1 MYEILIRM
9 PGRNEMKMSLVS
21 GGVYRVGASPAC
33 HIHLPAPGVAM
44 RHCQL
49 IVSDDLKVLDLGGGI
64 VVNGEEFHN
73 EKVLVPP
80 GATIRIG
87 SAEIV
92 TLGSDAVRPSEEKHP
107 AGFGFLKNVFH
118 SRGGQE
124 ESPDN
129 RENPGDGCASAEVGG
144 EQPAVSSARS
154 ASPEGAAPRGTPA
167 PEASGTNRSSAG
179 MEFSDAAAAEIP
191 ILHVSGIPPEARA
204 LVQEIK
210 RQAHLELLKRLN
222 VKRMLMSGT
231 AQEVL
236 ENKAKETIHEIMSEL
251 SIPLPTGVTQE
262 KIERELVHEAIGLG
276 PLEDLIA
283 MPEIT
288 EIMVN
293 GPDSVYVETKGV
305 LHKTDMAFAD
315 NQQVVAAIE
324 RIVSPLGR
332 RIDESS
338 PMVDARL
345 KDGSRVNAIIPPL
358 SLVGPSITIR
368 KFSKTPLQISNL
380 VEFGSI
386 SYPMAHFLDVC
397 VKMRKNIVISGG
409 TGSGK
414 TTLLNILSSFLPNTE
429 RIITI
434 EDAAELQLR
443 QDHVVRLESRPPN
456 IEGKGEVSIRDLV
469 RNSLRMRPD
478 RIVIGECRG
487 GEALDML
494 QAMNT
499 GHDGSLTTIHAN
511 TPRDALSRLE
521 TLVLMAGF
529 DLPLRAIREQIASA
543 ISIIVQINREK
554 DGSRKVTCISEI
566 TRMEGDMI
574 TMQDLFVYHQDG
586 WGPDGKMLGRHVPT
600 GNLPSFLEDIRRA
613 KLPLDLKMFSE
624 GRIVKNGSEA

>member
-1 MYEILIRM
+1 MYDILIRM
-9 PGRNEMKMSLVS
+9 PGRDEMKMHLVS
-21 GGVYRVGASPAC
+21 GGTYRVGASPAC
-33 HIHLPAPGVAM
+33 HIHLTAPGVAM

-64 VVNGEEFHN
+64 NVNGEEFHD

-87 SAEIV
+87 TAEIF
-92 TLGSDAVRPSEEKHP
+92 TLGSDAHKESEENSS
-107 AGFGFLKNVFH
+107 GGLGFLKGVFKKETAPLPQTPAEP
-118 SRGGQE
+118 R
-124 ESPDN
+124 SPAPSVKKD
-129 RENPGDGCASAEVGG
+129 
-144 EQPAVSSARS
+144 SSAMNKAFS
-154 ASPEGAAPRGTPA
+154 GA
-167 PEASGTNRSSAG
+167 
-179 MEFSDAAAAEIP
+179 DDEIP
-191 ILHVSGIPPEARA
+191 ILRVSGIPPEARP

-210 RQAHLELLKRLN
+210 RQAHVELLKRLN

-231 AQEVL
+231 AQDVL

-251 SIPLPTGVTQE
+251 SVPLPGEVTQE

-293 GPDSVYVETKGV
+293 GPDSVYVESKGV

-368 KFSKTPLQISNL
+368 KFSKKPLEISNL
-380 VEFGSI
+380 VDFGSI
-386 SYPMAHFLDVC
+386 SYPMAYFLDVC
-397 VKMRKNIVISGG
+397 VKMRKNIIISGG

-414 TTLLNILSSFLPNTE
+414 TTLLNILSSFLPNSE

-554 DGSRKVTCISEI
+554 DGTRKVTCISEI

-574 TMQDLFVYHQDG
+574 TLQDIFLYHQDG
-586 WGPDGKMLGRHVPT
+586 WGADGKMIGRHVPT
-600 GNLPSFLEDIRRA
+600 GNLPSFMEDIKRA
-613 KLPLDLKMFSE
+613 KLPLDLNIFSE
-624 GRIVKNGSEA
+624 GRIVKNGGDL